1 MVASIWQENIL
12 GYLSTEI
19 ISSEK
24 HTIFL
29 EHKLRKIVNF
39 EEQIMSKDRHP
50 SIFLSQMLAIVFII
64 LQIFFTTHMVLKIG
78 E

>member
-12 GYLSTEI
+12 GYLSTDI
-19 ISSEK
+19 ICSEK

-29 EHKLRKIVNF
+29 EHKLRKIV
-39 EEQIMSKDRHP
+39 
-50 SIFLSQMLAIVFII
+50 FII
-64 LQIFFTTHMVLKIG
+64 PQIFFTTHMVLKIG